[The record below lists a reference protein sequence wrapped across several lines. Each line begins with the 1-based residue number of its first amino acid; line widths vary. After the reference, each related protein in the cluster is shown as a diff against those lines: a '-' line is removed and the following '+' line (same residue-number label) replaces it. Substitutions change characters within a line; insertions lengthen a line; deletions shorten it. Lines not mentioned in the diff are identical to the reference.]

1 MSWRMRIPFNF
12 GVARAVNRLPEL
24 HSCFTRRMRVNLPIN
39 DKQTIVEPEQYLF
52 SRTDLKGRITYCNPA
67 FIKVSGFNR
76 SELLG
81 KAHNIVRHPDM
92 PAPAYEDLW
101 QTIQAGKHWSA
112 PVKNRS
118 KDGGYYWVLAN
129 VMPLIEKGEVT
140 AYASVRVA
148 PLPEQIQQAE
158 ALYKAINEGKLKGHV
173 LRGGQL
179 VPVGWRR
186 ALASLSQPFRHG
198 VIPFIYR
205 LAAGAIAIPGAALFY
220 ASTLEGF
227 APEAWGVLAGWG
239 VIVGG
244 GVYAAKRRF
253 MQGLEGVQQVAR
265 QMAGGNLTY
274 CTPEP
279 LKGELAG
286 IAQYLDML
294 RKSLTGI
301 VTTVGAGVG
310 ATAQAV
316 QSIQESSAD
325 LQGRTEAQAA
335 ALQQTAASLEELTV
349 TVRHNVGNAVSAN
362 DLSRSSLATAE
373 GGGRA
378 VGQMVDTMHEINASS
393 QRIAEIVTLIE
404 GIAFQTNILALN
416 AAVEAARAGEQ
427 GKGFAVVAAE
437 VRSLAQK
444 SSQAAKEIK
453 GLIDESVSTMATG
466 SYQADIAGKTVQ
478 DIMESVKQ
486 VSSLMQEFT
495 VSSDEQ
501 SKGLEQINQAVLQMD
516 YSTIENAQMVRS
528 LAAVSEGLV
537 IEADLLREEIRVL
550 NVGAA

>member
-1 MSWRMRIPFNF
+1 
-12 GVARAVNRLPEL
+12 
-24 HSCFTRRMRVNLPIN
+24 
-39 DKQTIVEPEQYLF
+39 
-52 SRTDLKGRITYCNPA
+52 
-67 FIKVSGFNR
+67 
-76 SELLG
+76 
-81 KAHNIVRHPDM
+81 
-92 PAPAYEDLW
+92 
-101 QTIQAGKHWSA
+101 
-112 PVKNRS
+112 
-118 KDGGYYWVLAN
+118 
-129 VMPLIEKGEVT
+129 
-140 AYASVRVA
+140 
-148 PLPEQIQQAE
+148 
-158 ALYKAINEGKLKGHV
+158 
-173 LRGGQL
+173 
-179 VPVGWRR
+179 
-186 ALASLSQPFRHG
+186 
-198 VIPFIYR
+198 
-205 LAAGAIAIPGAALFY
+205 
-220 ASTLEGF
+220 
-227 APEAWGVLAGWG
+227 
-239 VIVGG
+239 
-244 GVYAAKRRF
+244 

-516 YSTIENAQMVRS
+516 SSTIENAQMVRS

>member
-1 MSWRMRIPFNF
+1 
-12 GVARAVNRLPEL
+12 
-24 HSCFTRRMRVNLPIN
+24 
-39 DKQTIVEPEQYLF
+39 
-52 SRTDLKGRITYCNPA
+52 
-67 FIKVSGFNR
+67 
-76 SELLG
+76 
-81 KAHNIVRHPDM
+81 
-92 PAPAYEDLW
+92 
-101 QTIQAGKHWSA
+101 
-112 PVKNRS
+112 
-118 KDGGYYWVLAN
+118 
-129 VMPLIEKGEVT
+129 
-140 AYASVRVA
+140 
-148 PLPEQIQQAE
+148 
-158 ALYKAINEGKLKGHV
+158 
-173 LRGGQL
+173 
-179 VPVGWRR
+179 
-186 ALASLSQPFRHG
+186 
-198 VIPFIYR
+198 
-205 LAAGAIAIPGAALFY
+205 
-220 ASTLEGF
+220 
-227 APEAWGVLAGWG
+227 
-239 VIVGG
+239 
-244 GVYAAKRRF
+244 
-253 MQGLEGVQQVAR
+253 
-265 QMAGGNLTY
+265 
-274 CTPEP
+274 
-279 LKGELAG
+279 
-286 IAQYLDML
+286 ML

-335 ALQQTAASLEELTV
+335 ALQQTAASHEELTV

-516 YSTIENAQMVRS
+516 SSTIENAQMVRS